1 VVGRIAQGPLQGW
14 FAAAGSLSRIL
25 FPIMAGYIAHYDDM
39 TTIFIVLFVV
49 LVVANITVAMTA
61 RTLTVLSQ

>member
-1 VVGRIAQGPLQGW
+1 MGRIAQGTMQGW
-14 FAAAGSLSRIL
+14 FAAAGSLSRVF

-49 LVVANITVAMTA
+49 LVIANVTVALTA